1 MEKPKRNP
9 ERVIAALRACLAR
22 YPDLRV
28 GQMIGNAAAGKRDP
42 YYIEDDQLAKELESI
57 AREGLDERPEG

>member
-1 MEKPKRNP
+1 
-9 ERVIAALRACLAR
+9 
-22 YPDLRV
+22 
-28 GQMIGNAAAGKRDP
+28 MIGNAAAGKRDP